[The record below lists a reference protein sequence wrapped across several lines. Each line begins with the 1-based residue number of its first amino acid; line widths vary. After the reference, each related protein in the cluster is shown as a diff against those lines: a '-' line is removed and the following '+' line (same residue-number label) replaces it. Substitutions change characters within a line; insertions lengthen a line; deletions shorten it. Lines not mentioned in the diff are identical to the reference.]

1 MIQGEVWKIAIDAL
15 RANKVKALLTM
26 LGVIIGTACIVLVV
40 TISHIGKSYII
51 GQIEGVGANIVYG
64 ELRRAGLQNTT
75 ISDEIT
81 LADLEAVH
89 DTVPAV
95 VRVAGTHDVQM
106 SVVAGG
112 VERPVTLVA
121 VTQDFQ
127 AIRNL
132 LVTQGRYFDDDD
144 MKSRSKVCLV
154 TEDLARV
161 VFPGV
166 NPAGMEIR
174 VGELR
179 FTIIGVFKER
189 IATFGQSEIARESV
203 IVPFGLLKSYAGTD
217 SVKVIYAQAA
227 TPEAVPSVTKDVE
240 ELLRSRHRT
249 GALYNVQNLTAILD
263 AARNISLAVSA
274 ILLAVGSVTLIISG
288 VGIMNIMLVTVTERT
303 REIGMRKA
311 IGAPSREILYQFLI
325 EALIISSL
333 GATAGIAIALAV
345 PAQDAVSINLK
356 QAVEMALRN
365 SREVGLAQA
374 RYNVAQNTVNVN
386 RSAFR
391 PNLFTGSGAAYT
403 YGFPQTPSGAA
414 PSIINASYVQTVFNP
429 LLASQVSSADERKE
443 A

>member
-26 LGVIIGTACIVLVV
+26 LGVVIGSACIVLVV
-40 TISHIGKSYII
+40 TISLIGKSYII

-64 ELRRAGLQNTT
+64 ELRRASLQNTT
-75 ISDEIT
+75 VSDEIT

-166 NPAGMEIR
+166 NPVGMEIR

-249 GALYNVQNLTAILD
+249 SALYNVQNLTAILD
-263 AARNISLAVSA
+263 AARNISLAVGA
-274 ILLAVGSVTLIISG
+274 VLLAVGSVTLIISG

-333 GATAGIAIALAV
+333 GATAGIAIALAI
-345 PAQDAVSINLK
+345 PALARPFLPERVTIPISGLSIVVAFLVSCSTGMIFGYLPASRAAK
-356 QAVEMALRN
+356 LQPTEALRY
-365 SREVGLAQA
+365 E
-374 RYNVAQNTVNVN
+374 
-386 RSAFR
+386 
-391 PNLFTGSGAAYT
+391 
-403 YGFPQTPSGAA
+403 
-414 PSIINASYVQTVFNP
+414 
-429 LLASQVSSADERKE
+429 
-443 A
+443 

>member
-26 LGVIIGTACIVLVV
+26 LGVVIGSACIVLVV
-40 TISHIGKSYII
+40 TISLIGKSYII

-132 LVTQGRYFDDDD
+132 HVTQGRYFDDDD

-154 TEDLARV
+154 TEDLARI
-161 VFPGV
+161 VFPAV
-166 NPAGMEIR
+166 NPVGMEIR

-179 FTIIGVFKER
+179 FTVIGVFKER
-189 IATFGQSEIARESV
+189 VATFGQSEIARESV
-203 IVPFGLLKSYAGTD
+203 IVPFSLLKSYAGTD
-217 SVKVIYAQAA
+217 SIKVLYAQAA
-227 TPEAVPSVTKDVE
+227 SPEAVSGVTKDVE
-240 ELLRSRHRT
+240 QVLHARHRA
-249 GALYNVQNLTAILD
+249 GALYNVQNLSAILD
-263 AARNISLAVSA
+263 VAQNISLAVS
-274 ILLAVGSVTLIISG
+274 IVLLAVGSVTLIISG

-303 REIGMRKA
+303 REIGVRKA
-311 IGAPSREILYQFLI
+311 IGAPNREILYQFLI
-325 EALIISSL
+325 EALIISSA
-333 GATAGIAIALAV
+333 GATLGILIALAIPIV
-345 PAQDAVSINLK
+345 P
-356 QAVEMALRN
+356 
-365 SREVGLAQA
+365 
-374 RYNVAQNTVNVN
+374 
-386 RSAFR
+386 
-391 PNLFTGSGAAYT
+391 
-403 YGFPQTPSGAA
+403 
-414 PSIINASYVQTVFNP
+414 
-429 LLASQVSSADERKE
+429 
-443 A
+443 

>member
-26 LGVIIGTACIVLVV
+26 LGVVIGSACIVLVV
-40 TISHIGKSYII
+40 TISLIGKSYII
-51 GQIEGVGANIVYG
+51 SQIEGVGANIVYG

-75 ISDEIT
+75 FSDEIT
-81 LADLEAVH
+81 LSDLEAVH

-144 MKSRSKVCLV
+144 MKSRSKVCLL

-161 VFPGV
+161 VFPAV
-166 NPAGMEIR
+166 NPVGMEIR

-217 SVKVIYAQAA
+217 SVKVLYAQAA

-249 GALYNVQNLTAILD
+249 GALYNIQNLTAILD
-263 AARNISLAVSA
+263 VARNISLAVSA
-274 ILLAVGSVTLIISG
+274 MLRATSRDRKSTRLNSSHQITSYAV
-288 VGIMNIMLVTVTERT
+288 
-303 REIGMRKA
+303 
-311 IGAPSREILYQFLI
+311 FC
-325 EALIISSL
+325 
-333 GATAGIAIALAV
+333 
-345 PAQDAVSINLK
+345 LK
-356 QAVEMALRN
+356 KKN
-365 SREVGLAQA
+365 S
-374 RYNVAQNTVNVN
+374 
-386 RSAFR
+386 
-391 PNLFTGSGAAYT
+391 
-403 YGFPQTPSGAA
+403 
-414 PSIINASYVQTVFNP
+414 
-429 LLASQVSSADERKE
+429 K
-443 A
+443 